1 MSTGLWNS
9 EMFYFKAHLP
19 QPQDGAAIGAPQP
32 QAGAATGASQP
43 QAGAQSHGRSQEV
56 FGAKRLRKKPLNGA
70 AGIAQGVQ
78 PTAVSQTAAGQ
89 AGAQGAQG
97 AQIGAGAQGPHV
109 VHGAGAQSHGA
120 GAQSHG
126 QAGWNSSRK
135 KPLNGVQIVFGPQV
149 SQIGAQESQAGA
161 GAGAQEP
168 QF

>member
-1 MSTGLWNS
+1 MI
-9 EMFYFKAHLP
+9 YFKAHLP
-19 QPQDGAAIGAPQP
+19 QPQ
-32 QAGAATGASQP
+32 AGAAGAQS

-56 FGAKRLRKKPLNGA
+56 FGAKRFRKKPLNGA
-70 AGIAQGVQ
+70 TGTAQGVQ

-89 AGAQGAQG
+89 AGAGAQG
-97 AQIGAGAQGPHV
+97 AQTGAGAQGPQV
-109 VHGAGAQSHGA
+109 VHAGAGAQSQGA

-135 KPLNGVQIVFGPQV
+135 NPLNGVGIVFGPHG
-149 SQIGAQESQAGA
+149 SQIGPQESQAGA